1 MKRGGRHE
9 TCKVC
14 GKDWNVSLQLILPEH
29 GYICPHCRGLYN
41 KEVHGEKS
49 ENALPDHETDALCRT
64 LIGGVRELFK
74 DPAVQADFK
83 RWQQERQQKL
93 QGAKP

>member
-1 MKRGGRHE
+1 MK
-9 TCKVC
+9 KV
-14 GKDWNVSLQLILPEH
+14 KTRDPEH
-29 GYICPHCRGLYN
+29 VAVNLD
-41 KEVHGEKS
+41 
-49 ENALPDHETDALCRT
+49 ALPDHETDALCRT

>member
-1 MKRGGRHE
+1 MKQVKRR
-9 TCKVC
+9 
-14 GKDWNVSLQLILPEH
+14 DLEH
-29 GYICPHCRGLYN
+29 VAVNLD
-41 KEVHGEKS
+41 
-49 ENALPDHETDALCRT
+49 ALPNHTTDALCRT

-83 RWQQERQQKL
+83 RWQEERQQKL